1 LAPEIAVRLA
11 RDADEV
17 RAALALRHAVFVD
30 EQGVTVA
37 DEVDGRDDVALQV
50 VVVRDGEVIG
60 TCRVLVEEGHAK
72 LGRMAVDR
80 GLRGGG
86 VGALLLAE
94 GERLAREAGARLV
107 VLAAQTAAES
117 FYAAHGYRAVGQP
130 FEDAGIEH
138 VRMEKAL
145 A

>member
-17 RAALALRHAVFVD
+17 RAALALRQAVFVD

-37 DEVDGRDDVALQV
+37 DEVDGRDDEAMQI
-50 VVVRDGEVIG
+50 VVVRNGEVIG
-60 TCRVLVEEGHAK
+60 TCRVLVEEAHAK

-80 GLRGGG
+80 GRRRAG

-94 GERLAREAGARLV
+94 AERAAREAGARLV

-130 FEDAGIEH
+130 FDDAGIEH